1 MSKTALEKLSLLL
14 ALLGLTL
21 AAPCARAQGTI
32 VVSFDVPPDSAFQVG
47 APVLFE
53 TKVQNSSTDTVKVN
67 LGHHGKWNYE
77 FTIVNPDGTT
87 VAVPPYRKFGPG
99 PRGTI
104 IVGPNQTVARL
115 GIFDDWYTFTQPG
128 EYLVKAR
135 LTVLLSSSSNVSW
148 QKEFFD
154 DLKLVVAP
162 YDAEKLRATCEKL
175 AQIALNTTD
184 PQAAADAS
192 LALSYVGDPVATP
205 FQAIILREGSSAAR
219 ANAVRGLTKIGSREA
234 KEALVAGLAAADPE
248 IKAKIESAI
257 AQFPPG
263 S

>member
-32 VVSFDVPPDSAFQVG
+32 VVSFDVPPGSAFQVG

-67 LGHHGKWNYE
+67 LGHHGKWNFE

-87 VAVPPYRKFGPG
+87 VAVPPYRKLGPG
-99 PRGTI
+99 PKATT
-104 IVGPNQTVARL
+104 IVGPNQTTARRA
-115 GIFDDWYTFTQPG
+115 IFDDWHTFTRPG
-128 EYLVKAR
+128 EYLLKVR

-154 DLKLVVAP
+154 DLRIEVAP
-162 YDAEKLRATCEKL
+162 YDAEKLRATCENL
-175 AQIALNTTD
+175 AKAALNATD

-205 FQAIILREGSSAAR
+205 FQAMILREGSSAAR
-219 ANAVRGLTKIGSREA
+219 ANAVRGLSRIGNPEA
-234 KEALVAGLAAADPE
+234 KEALRAGLASADPE

-263 S
+263 T